1 MNDQTQSEPPK
12 NEILGKTT
20 LLERI
25 QHYRAIL
32 EETVRE
38 LDDERLCRPGLEDW
52 SIKDHLAHLSTW
64 EKGMVEL
71 LQKRPRFAAMGVEE
85 AFIQGRSEDE
95 INDLIFRQ
103 NKELSVQETLRKF
116 NQVHSEMLQL
126 LEKLSDSEL
135 NRPYSDYVP
144 GGDAKRKDPVI
155 FWVIGNTYAHFDE
168 HTAYIRGLLEI
179 E

>member
-1 MNDQTQSEPPK
+1 MSNQSQSNRPEK
-12 NEILGKTT
+12 EILSKTA

-38 LDDERLCRPGLEDW
+38 LDEEKLSQPGPEAW
-52 SIKDHLAHLSTW
+52 AVKDHLAHVATW

-71 LQKRPRFAAMGVEE
+71 LHKRPRFAAMGVEE
-85 AFIQGRSEDE
+85 AFMQGRSEDE
-95 INDLIFRQ
+95 INDLIFHQ

-116 NQVHSEMLQL
+116 NQAHSEMLKL
-126 LEKLSDSEL
+126 LEKFSDSDL

-168 HTAYIRGLLEI
+168 HTAYIRRLLESS
-179 E
+179 